1 MSWRIENTNPFA
13 LLSELP
19 DGWAQTCFLRPPRD
33 LPTPCLLAMLDLVR
47 RVLRDDGALWLSLP
61 GRGSQPQVLQLVE
74 NAGWL
79 RHARGP
85 NGSRASLILRRSP
98 VMLFSTQS
106 AFHFTARLLMPD
118 AAPPSP
124 EDVCPARRS
133 RQVSARRL
141 RRRAWCV
148 PAASGEVISPR
159 FIDWCVRSSTP
170 PRACGVCGAPW
181 RYSPGSMDRGG
192 QWRSGCSHS
201 NGRGRSLVLDPY
213 CSAFSDVGLAAVRA
227 GRSYLGVAPDPDTV
241 LRAQAVIER
250 EARQ

>member
-98 VMLFSTQS
+98 VMLFSTDARRGAS
-106 AFHFTARLLMPD
+106 FAGGCLPCTAISPGLRSPIAATRLVRARCQRGGDLAALHRLVCSQQHTTSGLRCLRRTLAVLARVDGSWRPVAVRLLTQQ
-118 AAPPSP
+118 
-124 EDVCPARRS
+124 R
-133 RQVSARRL
+133 
-141 RRRAWCV
+141 
-148 PAASGEVISPR
+148 
-159 FIDWCVRSSTP
+159 
-170 PRACGVCGAPW
+170 PRALS
-181 RYSPGSMDRGG
+181 SP
-192 QWRSGCSHS
+192 
-201 NGRGRSLVLDPY
+201 
-213 CSAFSDVGLAAVRA
+213 
-227 GRSYLGVAPDPDTV
+227 
-241 LRAQAVIER
+241 
-250 EARQ
+250 